1 MVKKLKEGTCRV
13 VQWSELHASTAGGT
27 GSIPGWGTKVLQ
39 DIQCGRKKRKKKT
52 VLAVYLFSNIL
63 LSKDP
68 SMWFVTII

>member
-52 VLAVYLFSNIL
+52 VLQFIYSPISFSLRIPACG
-63 LSKDP
+63 LSL
-68 SMWFVTII
+68 